1 MTQQAR
7 TASMSE
13 TTKYPERGGSV
24 QSVKRAATI
33 LRMFGQHSPELGV
46 SEVGRRLHLH
56 KSTASRLLA
65 TLESEGFVERVP
77 DSEKYRLGLEF
88 MRLAGQTPR
97 FTDVR
102 SVALPFLREL
112 AERSGETVNLAV
124 LDDDMVVNIEQVSGP
139 YLVAGTNW
147 IGRRTPLHCV
157 ANGKILLACRSR
169 PDIDRALAVP
179 LTRFT
184 ARTVTGKTALRAELA
199 RARTLGYAV
208 ALGEIEEGLHAV
220 AAPVRDAQGTAIA
233 AVSVSG
239 PSYRMLPEQMAVFA
253 RMTVEVAERI
263 SAVLGATARRRP

>member
-1 MTQQAR
+1 
-7 TASMSE
+7 MSE
-13 TTKYPERGGSV
+13 TNKVPERSGGV

-33 LRMFGQHSPELGV
+33 LRMFGQDSPELGV

-77 DSEKYRLGLEF
+77 DSEKYRLGLELL
-88 MRLAGQTPR
+88 RLAGQTPR
-97 FTDVR
+97 FSDMR
-102 SVALPFLREL
+102 SIALPLLREL

-124 LDDDMVVNIEQVSGP
+124 PDDDAVVNIEQVSGP
-139 YLVAGTNW
+139 YMVGGTNW

-169 PDIDRALAVP
+169 VDIERVLAAP
-179 LTRFT
+179 LERYT
-184 ARTVTGKTALRAELA
+184 ARTLTGKAALRADLA
-199 RARTLGYAV
+199 RARAMGYAV

-220 AAPVRDAQGTAIA
+220 AAAIRDAQGRAIA

-239 PSYRMLPEQMAVFA
+239 PAYRMPPGDIESFG
-253 RMTVEVAERI
+253 RMTVETAERI
-263 SAVLGATARRRP
+263 SARLGAPAPAAP